1 MSDPN
6 HLQFRTIRHAK
17 STRHR
22 TIEWD
27 EKTLLS
33 NGDALQFGKSIQLE
47 ESNSGETL
55 VTDDESLQR
64 VEIMREDEG
73 LRVME

>member
-6 HLQFRTIRHAK
+6 HPQFRTIRHAK

-22 TIEWD
+22 AIEWD

-47 ESNSGETL
+47 ESNLDETL
-55 VTDDESLQR
+55 VTDDKSLQR